1 MGPCTTPMRPIPIHK
16 RPVNNCGLAH
26 CDKQGRTPTASLF
39 AFTQNMQRQ
48 PMQRLLPLVLLLL
61 LNTSA
66 HAIRIL
72 DVIASPLQGTWINQ
86 ADDTLRQAAC
96 TQWQQQKLP
105 ANSQLLVVSGQ
116 SAHYLDTAAHTQLY
130 WHLSQRTASY
140 TRNDSRHIQGLALAK
155 TDITSPTETTLA
167 FDFQLN
173 PDDSLTA
180 PLLPAQTFY
189 RCTHASRPHKRP
201 VN

>member
-1 MGPCTTPMRPIPIHK
+1 M
-16 RPVNNCGLAH
+16 
-26 CDKQGRTPTASLF
+26 ASLL

>member
-1 MGPCTTPMRPIPIHK
+1 M
-16 RPVNNCGLAH
+16 
-26 CDKQGRTPTASLF
+26 
-39 AFTQNMQRQ
+39 
-48 PMQRLLPLVLLLL
+48 
-61 LNTSA
+61 
-66 HAIRIL
+66 
-72 DVIASPLQGTWINQ
+72 
-86 ADDTLRQAAC
+86 RQAAC

-105 ANSQLLVVSGQ
+105 SNSQLLVISGQ
-116 SAHYLDTAAHTQLY
+116 SAHYFDTATQTQWY
-130 WHLSQRTASY
+130 WYLSQSTASY

-155 TDITSPTETTLA
+155 TDINSPTDTTQA

-189 RCTHASRPHKRP
+189 RCTHAPRSHKRP

>member
-1 MGPCTTPMRPIPIHK
+1 MPKH
-16 RPVNNCGLAH
+16 
-26 CDKQGRTPTASLF
+26 
-39 AFTQNMQRQ
+39 
-48 PMQRLLPLVLLLL
+48 PMQCLLPLFLWLLLS
-61 LNTSA
+61 TSA
-66 HAIRIL
+66 HAIRVL

-105 ANSQLLVVSGQ
+105 PNSQLLVVSGQ
-116 SAHYLDTAAHTQLY
+116 SAHYFDTATQTQLY
-130 WHLSQRTASY
+130 WYLSQRTASY

-155 TDITSPTETTLA
+155 TDINSPTETTQA

-189 RCTHASRPHKRP
+189 RCTHAPRSHKRP

>member
-1 MGPCTTPMRPIPIHK
+1 MPLPQMPKLK
-16 RPVNNCGLAH
+16 RPVNTALSNQSGQPSPRPSLALIATMPKH
-26 CDKQGRTPTASLF
+26 
-39 AFTQNMQRQ
+39 
-48 PMQRLLPLVLLLL
+48 PMQRLLPLFLWLLFS
-61 LNTSA
+61 TSA
-66 HAIRIL
+66 HAIRVL

-105 ANSQLLVVSGQ
+105 PNSQLLVVSGQ
-116 SAHYLDTAAHTQLY
+116 SAHYFDTSTQTQLY
-130 WHLSQRTASY
+130 WYLSQSTASY
-140 TRNDSRHIQGLALAK
+140 THNDSRHIQGLALAK
-155 TDITSPTETTLA
+155 TDINSPTDTTQA

-189 RCTHASRPHKRP
+189 RCTHAPHSHNRP
-201 VN
+201 VK